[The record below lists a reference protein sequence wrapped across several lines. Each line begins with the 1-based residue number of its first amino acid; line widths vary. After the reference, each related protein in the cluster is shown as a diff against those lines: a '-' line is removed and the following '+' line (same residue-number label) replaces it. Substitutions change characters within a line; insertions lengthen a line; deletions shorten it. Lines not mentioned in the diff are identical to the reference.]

1 MKIGMI
7 ISQII
12 LTAFLGFFLVKANA
26 QVVEAPT
33 KKQSRK
39 MICTEVGFAAAVDL
53 FSMTCKNKHRKLNI
67 TFAGVGGLSLHSGV
81 GILYPKKGSR
91 LLKPG
96 TYRNSTFGAVHL
108 GMGVMALKFQNDNE
122 SIDYR
127 VKGLTLGLGVNGSA
141 GIIMVEEV
149 TP

>member
-1 MKIGMI
+1 MKMGMI
-7 ISQII
+7 LSQII

-26 QVVEAPT
+26 QVVEPPA

-39 MICTEVGFAAAVDL
+39 MICTEGGFAAAVDL
-53 FSMTCKNKHRKLNI
+53 FTMTCKNKHRRLNI
-67 TFAGVGGLSLHSGV
+67 TFAGIGGLSLHTGV
-81 GILYPKKGSR
+81 AVLYPKKGSR

-96 TYRNSTFGAVHL
+96 TYRNSTFKAVHF
-108 GMGVMALKFQNDNE
+108 GMGVMGLKVQNENE

-141 GIIMVEEV
+141 GIILVDEV
-149 TP
+149 AP